1 MASGLVSSHN
11 LFFIGEESYPS
22 TQTFKLS
29 SNSDIDSKGLH
40 GGLYSLSITIA
51 KNEDRGILVLS
62 TKTLTGL
69 FIKGKA
75 LVYLENGDVISCVD
89 RGVYDK
95 VNGISTTVYRLTSE
109 EIDALKAS
117 NIHTI
122 RFNLKCGDCESSTE
136 EGSFSA
142 SNRSSGY
149 GIGSKEK
156 VDVPKMVEALFD

>member
-1 MASGLVSSHN
+1 MR
-11 LFFIGEESYPS
+11 
-22 TQTFKLS
+22 T
-29 SNSDIDSKGLH
+29 
-40 GGLYSLSITIA
+40 
-51 KNEDRGILVLS
+51 
-62 TKTLTGL
+62 
-69 FIKGKA
+69 GKA

-109 EIDALKAS
+109 EIDAVKAS

-142 SNRSSGY
+142 SNRGSGY
-149 GIGSKEK
+149 GIGAKEK